1 MVLWPLAQNLPSETS
16 INKTVKKKKKTS
28 LELEKDLEII

>member
-1 MVLWPLAQNLPSETS
+1 MVLWTLAQNLPSETS
-16 INKTVKKKKKTS
+16 INKTVKKKKTS

>member
-16 INKTVKKKKKTS
+16 INKTVKKKKS